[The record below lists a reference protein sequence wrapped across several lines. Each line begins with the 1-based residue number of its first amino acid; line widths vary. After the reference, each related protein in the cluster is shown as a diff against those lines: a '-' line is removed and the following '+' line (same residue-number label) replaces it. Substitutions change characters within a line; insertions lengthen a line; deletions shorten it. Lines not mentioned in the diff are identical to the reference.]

1 MDWIDKWNEALEMLE
16 KSLTAEIS
24 LDDIAR
30 TACCTTF
37 HFQRMFSYL
46 ADMPLSEYIR
56 RRKMTK
62 AAFDLQRGAK
72 VIDVAL
78 KYGYR
83 SPTAFTRAFQSIHGI
98 TPSQAKAKGAPLK
111 AFPPIRFQMTVKG
124 VTALDYRME
133 AKGPLRIAGIY
144 TPLEKDMEKN
154 FQTVPAFWQK
164 AAADNILPKLTS
176 IMEMPA
182 VLGIS
187 ACQEEWKY
195 WIGVCTSKEVEPPLE
210 MLELPAATWAIFPGT
225 GAMPKACQELEK
237 RIFTEWLP
245 NSGYE
250 YGKGADIEVYYN
262 ADPADSVF
270 EIWIPVV
277 KKAEHI

>member
-1 MDWIDKWNEALEMLE
+1 MERSPGNAG

-62 AAFDLQRGAK
+62 AAFDLQSGTK
-72 VIDVAL
+72 VIDTSL

-124 VTALDYRME
+124 VTALDYRIE

-154 FQTVPAFWQK
+154 FQIVPAFWQK
-164 AAADNILPKLTS
+164 PWQT
-176 IMEMPA
+176 
-182 VLGIS
+182 IS
-187 ACQEEWKY
+187 C
-195 WIGVCTSKEVEPPLE
+195 
-210 MLELPAATWAIFPGT
+210 
-225 GAMPKACQELEK
+225 
-237 RIFTEWLP
+237 R
-245 NSGYE
+245 N
-250 YGKGADIEVYYN
+250 
-262 ADPADSVF
+262 
-270 EIWIPVV
+270 
-277 KKAEHI
+277 

>member
-164 AAADNILPKLTS
+164 AAADNILPKLTR
-176 IMEMPA
+176 I
-182 VLGIS
+182 
-187 ACQEEWKY
+187 
-195 WIGVCTSKEVEPPLE
+195 LE

>member
-124 VTALDYRME
+124 VTALDYRMKQKVPC
-133 AKGPLRIAGIY
+133 ALRGFTHHWKKTWRKISRLYLLSGKK
-144 TPLEKDMEKN
+144 LR
-154 FQTVPAFWQK
+154 QT
-164 AAADNILPKLTS
+164 
-176 IMEMPA
+176 
-182 VLGIS
+182 IS
-187 ACQEEWKY
+187 C
-195 WIGVCTSKEVEPPLE
+195 
-210 MLELPAATWAIFPGT
+210 
-225 GAMPKACQELEK
+225 
-237 RIFTEWLP
+237 R
-245 NSGYE
+245 N
-250 YGKGADIEVYYN
+250 
-262 ADPADSVF
+262 
-270 EIWIPVV
+270 
-277 KKAEHI
+277 

>member
-1 MDWIDKWNEALEMLE
+1 
-16 KSLTAEIS
+16 
-24 LDDIAR
+24 
-30 TACCTTF
+30 
-37 HFQRMFSYL
+37 
-46 ADMPLSEYIR
+46 
-56 RRKMTK
+56 MTK

-187 ACQEEWKY
+187 ACQEEEWKY

-225 GAMPKACQELEK
+225 GPMPKACQELEK

>member
-62 AAFDLQRGAK
+62 AA
-72 VIDVAL
+72 IDVAL

-83 SPTAFTRAFQSIHGI
+83 SPTAFTRAFQNIHGI

-187 ACQEEWKY
+187 ACQEEEWKY
-195 WIGVCTSKEVEPPLE
+195 WIGVCTSKEAEAPLE
-210 MLELPAATWAIFPGT
+210 ILELPAATWAIFPGT
-225 GAMPKACQELEK
+225 GPMPKACQKLEK

>member
-133 AKGPLRIAGIY
+133 AKPVR
-144 TPLEKDMEKN
+144 KKN
-154 FQTVPAFWQK
+154 GNTGLAS
-164 AAADNILPKLTS
+164 ALPKKWNRLWKCWNCLLPHGQS
-176 IMEMPA
+176 SPVQAPCQRRVRNWRNGFSRNGSPIPA
-182 VLGIS
+182 MN
-187 ACQEEWKY
+187 
-195 WIGVCTSKEVEPPLE
+195 T
-210 MLELPAATWAIFPGT
+210 
-225 GAMPKACQELEK
+225 EK
-237 RIFTEWLP
+237 GQI
-245 NSGYE
+245 
-250 YGKGADIEVYYN
+250 
-262 ADPADSVF
+262 
-270 EIWIPVV
+270 
-277 KKAEHI
+277 

>member
-1 MDWIDKWNEALEMLE
+1 
-16 KSLTAEIS
+16 
-24 LDDIAR
+24 
-30 TACCTTF
+30 
-37 HFQRMFSYL
+37 
-46 ADMPLSEYIR
+46 
-56 RRKMTK
+56 MTK
-62 AAFDLQRGAK
+62 AAFDLQRGSK

-187 ACQEEWKY
+187 ACQEEEWKY
-195 WIGVCTSKEVEPPLE
+195 WIGVCTSKEAEAPLE
-210 MLELPAATWAIFPGT
+210 ILELPAATWAIFSGT
-225 GAMPKACQELEK
+225 GPMPKACQELEK

>member
-187 ACQEEWKY
+187 ACQEEVWKY
-195 WIGVCTSKEVEPPLE
+195 WIGVCTSKE
-210 MLELPAATWAIFPGT
+210 LELPAATWAIFPGT